1 MMKDMAA
8 KISDS
13 ELEVL
18 SVLWDA
24 DRPLPLA
31 QIRDEVERTHCWDG
45 STIKTLVRRLCEKG
59 AVEAE
64 KREVY
69 YYRPLISRREYSN
82 WSTQNLI
89 DRIFQGSAKQMVA
102 SLVEAEQLTDLD
114 IQELR
119 ELLERGGRHE

>member
-1 MMKDMAA
+1 MDEMAA

-24 DRPLPLA
+24 EEPMSLA
-31 QIRDEVERTHCWDG
+31 QIRESVERTHKWDG

-59 AVEAE
+59 AVKAE

-69 YYRPLISRREYSN
+69 YYHPLISRQEYSA

-89 DRIFQGSAKQMVA
+89 HRLFRGSARQLVA
-102 SLVEAEQLTDLD
+102 SLVEGDQLSDQD
-114 IQELR
+114 IR
-119 ELLERGGRHE
+119 ELLELLEQGGRHE